1 MSTISR
7 TYPVAR
13 KPHRCTGCGAM
24 ILVGER
30 YHRLVA
36 GLGCDGLGVAK
47 ECARCCERYGRPIP
61 QEAQ

>member
-7 TYPVAR
+7 TRPVAR
-13 KPHRCTGCGAM
+13 KPHRCTGCGEW

-30 YHRLVA
+30 YHRLVVNLGYE
-36 GLGCDGLGVAK
+36 GLGTAK

-61 QEAQ
+61 QEA